1 MYNFGRDLRYALRI
15 LGKNP
20 GFGLMA
26 IVALALGIGAN
37 TAIFTVVYNILL
49 RPLAYVEPERLVVAL
64 HGGTSPVSPADFL
77 DYRRETSAF
86 EQLAAAQYWSG
97 NLAGRDKPESILG
110 LQVTANLLPMLGVPP
125 LLGRTFTAQDEKP
138 GAPLVLVIGYPLW
151 QRHFGGDPGV
161 VGRTVNLDGQP
172 FTIAGVMPASFQ
184 FAPFWAT
191 QAEMWTPL
199 SSVFGA
205 RLNDRGGRSL
215 RVFGRLRKGVSV
227 SQAQAQMDAV
237 ALRLAERYPAT
248 NAKLG
253 IQVVPLQE
261 KVVGA
266 LRPTLL
272 ILFGAV
278 VFVLFIACAN
288 VANLMLTRAIARRKE
303 IAVRIAIGASRRR
316 LASQLLTESLLL
328 AVLGG
333 ICGLALANWGVH
345 GLSAILPA
353 GKLPRQQEV
362 GFDGVTFLFAFL
374 VTLLAGVASGLA
386 PAWQFSRS
394 DIHGALKEG
403 TARRRTRGTLVA
415 CEVAL
420 SLILLVGAGL
430 MLRTLL
436 HLQSVDPGFQLHRLL
451 TMTVSVGGTAYDSAE
466 RRPVLFQQVRDALAE
481 MGGIQSVSTINHLP
495 IGGDLWRLGYTI
507 VGRPAPPP
515 GDDWGA
521 VYRVTSPGYFG
532 TMGMRLQ
539 HGRDF
544 SAHDNA
550 GSPLVAIVNESMA
563 RRRWPDG
570 GVIGRTIVYADG
582 HVRSIVGVVQ
592 DARQS
597 DWTSPID
604 DEVYLPYLQ
613 NSQSTGTYLTF
624 VVRTAAEPEKL
635 IAAIQ
640 KRIWAIDK
648 DLPVSLIMTMEQVMA
663 SNLWRF
669 RLTMMLL
676 GIFAGIALL
685 LAAVGIYGV
694 IAYSVRSRV
703 QEIGIRMALGA
714 QRSDVLKL
722 TMSAGMRP
730 VFAGASAGLLLA
742 AGMSRWMSSLL
753 YGVRAID
760 PFTYAGVTGA
770 LLLIAFLANYFP
782 ARRAMGVDPLVAL
795 RHE

>member
-1 MYNFGRDLRYALRI
+1 
-15 LGKNP
+15 
-20 GFGLMA
+20 
-26 IVALALGIGAN
+26 
-37 TAIFTVVYNILL
+37 
-49 RPLAYVEPERLVVAL
+49 
-64 HGGTSPVSPADFL
+64 
-77 DYRRETSAF
+77 
-86 EQLAAAQYWSG
+86 
-97 NLAGRDKPESILG
+97 
-110 LQVTANLLPMLGVPP
+110 
-125 LLGRTFTAQDEKP
+125 
-138 GAPLVLVIGYPLW
+138 
-151 QRHFGGDPGV
+151 
-161 VGRTVNLDGQP
+161 
-172 FTIAGVMPASFQ
+172 
-184 FAPFWAT
+184 
-191 QAEMWTPL
+191 
-199 SSVFGA
+199 
-205 RLNDRGGRSL
+205 
-215 RVFGRLRKGVSV
+215 
-227 SQAQAQMDAV
+227 
-237 ALRLAERYPAT
+237 
-248 NAKLG
+248 
-253 IQVVPLQE
+253 
-261 KVVGA
+261 
-266 LRPTLL
+266 
-272 ILFGAV
+272 
-278 VFVLFIACAN
+278 
-288 VANLMLTRAIARRKE
+288 
-303 IAVRIAIGASRRR
+303 
-316 LASQLLTESLLL
+316 
-328 AVLGG
+328 
-333 ICGLALANWGVH
+333 
-345 GLSAILPA
+345 
-353 GKLPRQQEV
+353 
-362 GFDGVTFLFAFL
+362 
-374 VTLLAGVASGLA
+374 
-386 PAWQFSRS
+386 
-394 DIHGALKEG
+394 
-403 TARRRTRGTLVA
+403 
-415 CEVAL
+415 
-420 SLILLVGAGL
+420 
-430 MLRTLL
+430 
-436 HLQSVDPGFQLHRLL
+436 
-451 TMTVSVGGTAYDSAE
+451 
-466 RRPVLFQQVRDALAE
+466 
-481 MGGIQSVSTINHLP
+481 
-495 IGGDLWRLGYTI
+495 